1 MDRRVP
7 LRIEG
12 QAPLSEL
19 KEEEGHEAYAAE
31 PEEVAGIGF
40 PRHLFL
46 FIYSADPVYEALQ
59 GQSHGAQQVPP
70 ALEDRSHIAAH
81 ERGEGR
87 EHDEKDDDVH
97 HVLGHEI
104 DLHPMSEC

>member
-1 MDRRVP
+1 MTSPPYACQFVLVMNEMAVLIAVSQWTERVP

-46 FIYSADPVYEALQ
+46 FIYSAEP
-59 GQSHGAQQVPP
+59 G
-70 ALEDRSHIAAH
+70 I
-81 ERGEGR
+81 
-87 EHDEKDDDVH
+87 
-97 HVLGHEI
+97 
-104 DLHPMSEC
+104 